1 MKPYW
6 LNKKIDLASLN
17 SLKTLLRRFN
27 LKTVCEECKCPNIS
41 ECFKKNIATFMIL
54 GDTCTRNCSFCAI
67 KKGKPHFYDKN
78 EPLMIKR
85 GVEILGLSYVVIT
98 SPTRDDLEDKGCSIF
113 VETAKVLKENFKD
126 IKIELLIPDFLGKDN
141 LIEKIA
147 QLDVEV
153 ITHNL
158 ETVPLLYPKIKK
170 DSDYFRSLKVLKK
183 IKEINNKIKTKSS
196 ILLGFGENLDEVL
209 RVFEDLRSADC
220 DFLTLG
226 QYLQP
231 SLNHY
236 PTKEYIH
243 PEKFSYLEKEAK
255 KLGFKGIL
263 SSPYVRSSYLAS
275 SLI

>member
-6 LNKKIDLASLN
+6 LNRKIDFSSLN
-17 SLKTLLRRFN
+17 YVKGLLQKFN
-27 LKTVCEECKCPNIS
+27 LRTVCEECKCPNIS

-54 GDTCTRNCSFCAI
+54 GDICTRNCSFCAI
-67 KKGKPHFYDKN
+67 KKGKPNFYDKN
-78 EPLMIKR
+78 EPLMIKKA
-85 GVEILGLSYVVIT
+85 VEALGLSYVVIT

-113 VETAKVLKENFKD
+113 LETAKVLKESFKD
-126 IKIELLIPDFLGKDN
+126 IKIELLIPDFLGKED

-147 QLDVEV
+147 QLNVEV
-153 ITHNL
+153 ICHNL
-158 ETVPLLYPKIKK
+158 ETVPSLYPKIKR
-170 DSDYFRSLKVLKK
+170 DSNYFRSLKVLKK
-183 IKEINNKIKTKSS
+183 IKEINKKIKTKSS
-196 ILLGFGENLDEVL
+196 ILLGFGENLNEVL
-209 RVFEDLRSADC
+209 RVFEDLRNINC

-255 KLGFKGIL
+255 KFGFKGVL
-263 SSPYVRSSYLAS
+263 SSPYTRSSYLAS